1 MSWCLFQGVQNGFQR
16 RFRLWSGV
24 LLALLP
30 QVAEAAEEA
39 REDSLEKKA
48 QGTISATLARANPL
62 AATGQTMDVVRWMSK
77 RRQFTLRGVPYGFT
91 GMPVVYFS
99 PSKGWIYGVRVH
111 WVDYSQ
117 GYRPYRYKMTSYILK
132 STKGNF
138 NFTYKIKV
146 PYSPGTGFG
155 LRLLLKVEKDIGARY
170 YGLGNDLMINK
181 AKKDENYYLYILKR
195 PRFIVNLLREIRGSI
210 SASAGIGLEWT
221 DVDKRGESA
230 FYDDEGTPD
239 GVKDGGT
246 GFFTL
251 TLEWDSRDDDTVA
264 RQGVFH
270 EWSYENSSNSLIGL
284 FFEKIDFRRYTF
296 TDSRYYSLTKRLLL
310 AHRMVFEA
318 LTGSVPLYAYGEIG
332 GSQRIKGLGGSDSL
346 RGFDKQR
353 FTDNVRFFSNTE
365 MRYQLCE
372 MRLFKQYLEW
382 YGVGFVDSGRVWPAL
397 AKVSP
402 GGMHW
407 TAGVGSRLIW
417 NSDFVIRTDIGFSNE
432 RKYVALKYR
441 KLF

>member
-1 MSWCLFQGVQNGFQR
+1 MSWSLFQAIQDGFQR
-16 RFRLWSGV
+16 RLRLMSGV

-30 QVAEAAEEA
+30 QVAGAVEEA
-39 REDSLEKKA
+39 RDDSLEKKA
-48 QGTISATLARANPL
+48 QGRISGALARANPL
-62 AATGQTMDVVRWMSK
+62 AASGQTMDVVRWMSK
-77 RRQFTLRGVPYGFT
+77 RRQFVLRGVPYGFT
-91 GMPVVYFS
+91 GLPVVYFS
-99 PSKGWIYGVRVH
+99 PSRGWIYGIRVH

-146 PYSPGTGFG
+146 PYSPYTGFG
-155 LRLLLKVEKDIGARY
+155 LRLLLRAEKDIDTRY
-170 YGLGNDLMINK
+170 YGLGNDKIIDK
-181 AKKDENYYLYILKR
+181 SKDGDYYLYILKR
-195 PRFIVNLLREIRGSI
+195 PRFIVSLLREMHGPI

-221 DVDKRGESA
+221 DIDKRGESA

-239 GVKDGGT
+239 GVTDGGT
-246 GFFTL
+246 GFFIL
-251 TLEWDSRDDDTVA
+251 TLEWDSRDDDTVV
-264 RQGVFH
+264 RRGVFH
-270 EWSYENSSNSLIGL
+270 EWSYENSSNSLIGI

-353 FTDNVRFFSNTE
+353 FTDNIRFFSNTE
-365 MRYQLCE
+365 MRYQLHE

-382 YGVGFVDSGRVWPAL
+382 YGVGFVDSGRVWSTL
-397 AKVSP
+397 DEVSP

-407 TAGVGSRLIW
+407 TVGVGSRLIW
-417 NSDFVIRTDIGFSNE
+417 NSDFVIRTDVGFSEE